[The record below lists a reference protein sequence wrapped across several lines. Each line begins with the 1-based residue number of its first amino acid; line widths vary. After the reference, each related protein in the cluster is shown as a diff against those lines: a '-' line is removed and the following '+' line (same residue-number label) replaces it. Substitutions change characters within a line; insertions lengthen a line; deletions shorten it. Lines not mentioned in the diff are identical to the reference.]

1 MKKWSRLIAIFS
13 IGFLMGLAAM
23 NLLHMHT
30 LDRLYRIQNQLTNQ
44 LLDRE
49 IKLERLNESLQ
60 SEKTTFVKDLSI
72 NVEFEGSPLVKDE
85 IEKVVHFYL
94 ADLVGKEL
102 WQVDGEMIYKIL
114 DDRMVDVENRQARLQ
129 VKYIVITEKISIG
142 VRAQIS
148 EKL

>member
-1 MKKWSRLIAIFS
+1 MMKWSRWIAIFC
-13 IGFLMGLAAM
+13 IGFLMGLTLM
-23 NLLHMHT
+23 NLFHMHT

-49 IKLERLNESLQ
+49 IKLERLTESLE
-60 SEKTTFVKDLSI
+60 SKKTTFIKDISI
-72 NVEFEGSPLVKDE
+72 HVEFEGNPLVKDE

-102 WQVDGEMIYKIL
+102 WRVDGEMIYKVL
-114 DDRMVDVENRQARLQ
+114 DNRVVDVENRQARLQ
-129 VKYIVITEKISIG
+129 MKYIIITEEISIG
-142 VRAQIS
+142 VKAQIV

>member
-13 IGFLMGLAAM
+13 IGFLMGLTVM

-72 NVEFEGSPLVKDE
+72 DVEFEGSPLVKDE

-102 WQVDGEMIYKIL
+102 WQMDGEMIYKIL
-114 DDRMVDVENRQARLQ
+114 DNRVVDVENRQARLQ
-129 VKYIVITEKISIG
+129 VKYIIITEKISIG
-142 VRAQIS
+142 VKAQIS